1 MVPDEGAVVGEHDN
15 GHHIEAHHGL
25 AEEMVLDVGEG
36 DALVL
41 LALGPGDRLAG
52 QPLSALRRVFTSTNT
67 SASSLTAM
75 ISASPA
81 KQVQLR
87 SRMV

>member
-1 MVPDEGAVVGEHDN
+1 MAASS
-15 GHHIEAHHGL
+15 EAG
-25 AEEMVLDVGEG
+25 VLERP
-36 DALVL
+36 AIKEKKPKS
-41 LALGPGDRLAG
+41 A
-52 QPLSALRRVFTSTNT
+52 SALRRVFTSTNT

>member
-1 MVPDEGAVVGEHDN
+1 MRSYFS
-15 GHHIEAHHGL
+15 
-25 AEEMVLDVGEG
+25 
-36 DALVL
+36 
-41 LALGPGDRLAG
+41 RLAWVTASLG
-52 QPLSALRRVFTSTNT
+52 SPLSALRRVFTSTNT